1 MGSLPLDLWMDTAL
15 IPSKMTSPELVRYFK
30 GLGCSFCA
38 KKSSVQEEPATSGA
52 EQNKPIG
59 CARCQRE
66 NGQFVNVI
74 FTDECLVVMENHS
87 KITFHDMWEQPKV
100 KGQPKHPWKVQ
111 VWTEVSQTLQSTIF
125 PVLWPKLG

>member
-1 MGSLPLDLWMDTAL
+1 MDTASYT
-15 IPSKMTSPELVRYFK
+15 IKDDFTRTSTIDISR

-59 CARCQRE
+59 FARCQRE

-100 KGQPKHPWKVQ
+100 KGQPKHPWK
-111 VWTEVSQTLQSTIF
+111 
-125 PVLWPKLG
+125 G

>member
-1 MGSLPLDLWMDTAL
+1 MLKSQV
-15 IPSKMTSPELVRYFK
+15 S
-30 GLGCSFCA
+30 
-38 KKSSVQEEPATSGA
+38 KKSQQLREPNRIYQLDAHA
-52 EQNKPIG
+52 AKE
-59 CARCQRE
+59 R
-66 NGQFVNVI
+66 QFVSVI

-111 VWTEVSQTLQSTIF
+111 AWTEVSQTLQFTIF